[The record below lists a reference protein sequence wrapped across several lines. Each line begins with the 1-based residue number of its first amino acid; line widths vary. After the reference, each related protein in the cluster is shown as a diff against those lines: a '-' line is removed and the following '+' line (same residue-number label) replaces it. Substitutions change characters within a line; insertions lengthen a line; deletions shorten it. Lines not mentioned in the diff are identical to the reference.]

1 MNVTDISL
9 GWGEDKDVLRFFLC
23 VSPYLLFST
32 MHVNYF
38 SNHKRSR
45 SYTMSE
51 DPHTCADWSWSL
63 ESARLRLEPGSATLG

>member
-1 MNVTDISL
+1 MLLIFL
-9 GWGEDKDVLRFFLC
+9 WGGERTKMFFDFFLC
-23 VSPYLLFST
+23 ASPYLLFST